1 MTESLLTPDAAAD
14 IRWRE
19 WQIRG
24 AEKDLRSATAMTGLS
39 VVLAISVAV
48 FLLYQLVL

>member
-1 MTESLLTPDAAAD
+1 MTAPTITPDAAAES
-14 IRWRE
+14 RWRE

-24 AEKDLRSATAMTGLS
+24 AEKDLRSATAMTGLT

-48 FLLYQLVL
+48 SLLYQLVL